1 MDHWRAEYSERRKLG
16 SGEGRQKRTMPM
28 VPRWRPIL
36 PGGNAPDR
44 LTWGRWLEGDRNG
57 CVRTQNCW
65 WPGALS
71 VGYPFPL

>member
-44 LTWGRWLEGDRNG
+44 LTWGRWLEGDRNK
-57 CVRTQNCW
+57 
-65 WPGALS
+65 
-71 VGYPFPL
+71 